1 MRSSDMY
8 ISPWLWFRWM
18 EWWGQ
23 GLEMFHNPDALHPVD
38 PLLFSDIVHHHLKGN
53 LVVTDDPAFQIFNSM
68 TFNITLSGDSA
79 GREFAASLG

>member
-1 MRSSDMY
+1 M
-8 ISPWLWFRWM
+8 
-18 EWWGQ
+18 
-23 GLEMFHNPDALHPVD
+23 EMFHNPDALHPVD